1 MNNQKNKTLVII
13 LGPTAVGKTDLT
25 IELAN
30 KFNTSIIS
38 CDSRQFYK
46 ELKIGVATPTE
57 EQLAKAKHHFIGN
70 ISIHDYYNVSK
81 FEVEVLEKLNE
92 LFVEKDVVFMTGGS
106 GLYIDAVK
114 NGIDDLPDID
124 ENLRKSLIQKV
135 ETEGIESLRF
145 DLKRLDPDYYKI
157 VDLRNTNRV
166 LRAVE
171 VCLATGKPYSS
182 LRTKNKKTRYF
193 NILTIGLN
201 IEREKLYERIDQ
213 RVDIMIENG
222 LENEVRNL
230 LPFKH
235 LNALNTVGY
244 KELFDF
250 FEQKHS
256 FEEAIRLI
264 KRNSRHYAKRQLS
277 WFGRSQD
284 IFWFSTSDIE
294 KITKFIESKIGR

>member
-1 MNNQKNKTLVII
+1 MNNKTLVIV

-30 KFNTSIIS
+30 KFETSIIS

-46 ELKIGVATPTE
+46 ELKIGVATPTA

-70 ISIHDYYNVSK
+70 ISIYDYYNVSK

-92 LFVEKDVVFMTGGS
+92 LFAETDVVFMTGGS

-124 ENLRKSLIQKV
+124 ENLRKSLIQKL

-145 DLKRLDPDYYKI
+145 DLKRLDPEYYKI

-182 LRTKNKKTRYF
+182 LRTKNKKTRDF

-213 RVDIMIENG
+213 RVDIMLDMG
-222 LENEVRNL
+222 LEQEVNNL

-250 FEQKHS
+250 FKQKHS

-277 WFGRSQD
+277 WFGRSED

>member
-1 MNNQKNKTLVII
+1 MKNKTLVII

-46 ELKIGVATPTE
+46 ELKIGVATPTA

-92 LFVEKDVVFMTGGS
+92 LYAETDVVFMTGGS

-145 DLKRLDPDYYKI
+145 DLKRLDPEYYKI

-182 LRTKNKKTRYF
+182 LRTKNKKTRVF
-193 NILTIGLN
+193 NIITIGLN

-213 RVDIMIENG
+213 RVDIMLDMG
-222 LENEVRNL
+222 LEQEVKSL

>member
-1 MNNQKNKTLVII
+1 MNNKTLII
-13 LGPTAVGKTDLT
+13 VLGPTAVGKTDLT

-46 ELKIGVATPTE
+46 ELKIGVATPTA

-92 LFVEKDVVFMTGGS
+92 LFAETDVVFMTGGS

-114 NGIDDLPDID
+114 NGIDELPDID
-124 ENLRKSLIQKV
+124 ENLRKSLIQKL

-145 DLKRLDPDYYKI
+145 DLKRLDPEYYKI

-182 LRTKNKKTRYF
+182 LRTKNKKTRDF

-213 RVDIMIENG
+213 RVDIMLDMG
-222 LENEVRNL
+222 LEQEVKSL

-277 WFGRSQD
+277 WFARSED

-294 KITKFIESKIGR
+294 KITKFIESKNGL